1 MNFWKRGGS
10 YPIQKKMLQN
20 YRNTQQQTRWQY
32 ETFVK
37 APSPPSPPS
46 PPHSC
51 LSLTYTPKIADL
63 EIWLKLLMKICQK
76 CDLVDCDLSSSPA
89 AFTFLMLNNSRGTVP
104 SYSNLIE
111 QLLLTYLP
119 VIIIVDHNLY
129 HLDKR
134 GELWCCCSVLRW
146 KNRNIL
152 QRMQMSWSQD
162 GKLWVKEF
170 LLEILQ
176 KRLSFQNVNV
186 KITPWA
192 KAT

>member
-1 MNFWKRGGS
+1 M
-10 YPIQKKMLQN
+10 
-20 YRNTQQQTRWQY
+20 
-32 ETFVK
+32 K

-146 KNRNIL
+146 KNTGENADVMKSGWQALGQRISIRNL
-152 QRMQMSWSQD
+152 T
-162 GKLWVKEF
+162 K
-170 LLEILQ
+170 
-176 KRLSFQNVNV
+176 
-186 KITPWA
+186 KIIFS
-192 KAT
+192 KC